1 MSGFLNYFGNMQ
13 IKKFSLVLIVSLL
26 VAGCSGQTE
35 SASSSAPSNDP
46 GLPSASATPE
56 EGFDPVSLPALMQTE
71 ITGTDLVVGDAI
83 GSTASY
89 TRHPVTY
96 KANEFTISGIMNI
109 PKGDGPFPTLVLGHG
124 YIDPAIYTSGRGLKR
139 EQDYLAN
146 QGYIVLHTDYRNHAG
161 SDDDP
166 DNDTNLRLGYTIDV
180 IAAARALRA
189 SGLPQVDTEKIGY
202 LGRSMGGG
210 IGYNVATVAPNE
222 YDAIVLYAPVS
233 ANYVDNFNKW
243 GRDNPD
249 VGNPIIQRFGSPEDS
264 PKFWAGISA
273 ENYFDKID
281 DPIMIHHGTNDES
294 CKVAWSERA
303 ASQMQAFDKDVT
315 LHIYEGEQ
323 HAFGPQW
330 ELSMQRSVE
339 FFKQNL

>member
-1 MSGFLNYFGNMQ
+1 MLLRK
-13 IKKFSLVLIVSLL
+13 ISLVLVTAVM

-35 SASSSAPSNDP
+35 SASSSAPSNE
-46 GLPSASATPE
+46 PSAPVASASPE
-56 EGFDPVSLPALMQTE
+56 ETFDPVSLPALMQTE

-83 GSTASY
+83 GSTANY
-89 TRHPVTY
+89 TRHPITY

-124 YIDPAIYTSGRGLKR
+124 YIDVDIYTSGRGLKR

-189 SGLPQVDTEKIGY
+189 SELPQVDTEKIGY

-210 IGYNVATVAPNE
+210 IGYNVAAVAPNE
-222 YDAIVLYAPVS
+222 YDAIILYAPVS

-264 PKFWAGISA
+264 PEFWAGISA

-294 CKVAWSERA
+294 CKVTWSERA
-303 ASQMQAFDKDVT
+303 ASQMQALDKDVT

-339 FFKQNL
+339 FFAKNL

>member
-1 MSGFLNYFGNMQ
+1 MKRNWIPLF
-13 IKKFSLVLIVSLL
+13 IVGSFML
-26 VAGCSGQTE
+26 AGCSEANE
-35 SASSSAPSNDP
+35 SAS
-46 GLPSASATPE
+46 ASAVSSEAAVASAIPSPTE
-56 EGFDPVSLPALMQTE
+56 TFDPVSLPALMQTE

-83 GSTASY
+83 GSTANY

-166 DNDTNLRLGYTIDV
+166 NNDTNLRLGYTIDV
-180 IAAARALRA
+180 VAAARALRA
-189 SGLPQVDTEKIGY
+189 SALPQVDTEKIGY

-222 YDAIVLYAPVS
+222 YDAIILFAPVS

-243 GRDNPD
+243 GRDMPT
-249 VGNPIIQRFGSPEDS
+249 VGNPIIERFGSPEDT
-264 PKFWAGISA
+264 PEFWAGISA
-273 ENYFDKID
+273 ENYFEKID
-281 DPIMIHHGTNDES
+281 DPIMIHHGSADDT
-294 CKVAWSERA
+294 CQLAWSERA
-303 ASQMQAFDKDVT
+303 AAQMEALNKDVT

-339 FFKQNL
+339 FFQKNL

>member
-1 MSGFLNYFGNMQ
+1 MKHRW
-13 IKKFSLVLIVSLL
+13 IPLVMASTLV
-26 VAGCSGQTE
+26 VAGCANTDE
-35 SASSSAPSNDP
+35 SASSSVMPSESATA
-46 GLPSASATPE
+46 SASASPIE
-56 EGFDPVSLPALMQTE
+56 SFDPVSLPALMQTE

-89 TRHPVTY
+89 TRHPITY

-124 YIDPAIYTSGRGLKR
+124 YIDIDIYTSGRGLKR

-166 DNDTNLRLGYTIDV
+166 DHSNNLRLGYTIDV
-180 IAAARALRA
+180 IAAAKALRT
-189 SGLPQVDTEKIGY
+189 SGLARVDIEKIGY

-233 ANYVDNFNKW
+233 AKYVDNFNRW
-243 GRDNPD
+243 GRDNPE
-249 VGNPIIQRFGSPEDS
+249 VGNPIIERHGSPEET
-264 PKFWAGISA
+264 PKFWSGMSA

-281 DPIMIHHGTNDES
+281 DPIMIHHGTKDDT
-294 CKVAWSERA
+294 CQIAWSERA
-303 ASQMQAFDKDVT
+303 TSQMQALNKDVT
-315 LHIYEGEQ
+315 LHVYEGEQ
-323 HAFGPQW
+323 HAFGAQW
-330 ELSMQRSVE
+330 ELSMQRSVK
-339 FFKQNL
+339 FFQQNL

>member
-1 MSGFLNYFGNMQ
+1 MLLNRY
-13 IKKFSLVLIVSLL
+13 SLVLVAALL
-26 VAGCSGQTE
+26 ISGCSETTE
-35 SASSSAPSNDP
+35 SAASASPSIEP
-46 GLPSASATPE
+46 GLPSASTSPE
-56 EGFDPVSLPALMQTE
+56 PVFDPVSLPALMQTE
-71 ITGTDLVVGDAI
+71 ITGKDLVIGDAI

-124 YIDPAIYTSGRGLKR
+124 YIDPEIYTSGRGLKR

-166 DNDTNLRLGYTIDV
+166 NNDTNLRLGYTIDV
-180 IAAARALRA
+180 IAAARAVRN

-222 YDAIVLYAPVS
+222 FDAIILYAPVS

-243 GRDNPD
+243 GRNMPA
-249 VGNPIIQRFGSPEDS
+249 VGNPIIEKFGSPEDS
-264 PKFWAGISA
+264 PEFWAGISA

-281 DPIMIHHGTNDES
+281 DPIMIHHGTADS
-294 CKVAWSERA
+294 ICKLAWSERA
-303 ASQMQAFDKDVT
+303 VSQMQALGKDVT
-315 LHIYEGEQ
+315 LHVYEGEQ
-323 HAFGPQW
+323 HAFDPQL

-339 FFKQNL
+339 FFQQNL

>member
-1 MSGFLNYFGNMQ
+1 MK
-13 IKKFSLVLIVSLL
+13 IKWVPFIVLGSLTLI
-26 VAGCSGQTE
+26 GCSNTSE
-35 SASSSAPSNDP
+35 SASINVNPGESATA
-46 GLPSASATPE
+46 SASASPTE
-56 EGFDPVSLPALMQTE
+56 IFDPISLPALMQTE
-71 ITGTDLVVGDAI
+71 IVGSDLVVGDAI
-83 GSTASY
+83 GSTAKY

-96 KANEFTISGIMNI
+96 KANELTISGIMNI
-109 PKGDGPFPTLVLGHG
+109 PKGAGPFPTLVLGHG

-166 DNDTNLRLGYTIDV
+166 ENSNNLRLGYTIDV
-180 IAAARALRA
+180 IAAAKALKA
-189 SGLPQVDTEKIGY
+189 SGLAQVDVDKIGY

-222 YDAIVLYAPVS
+222 FDAIILYAPVS

-243 GRDNPD
+243 GR
-249 VGNPIIQRFGSPEDS
+249 GNPEIENPIVARHGSPEDA

-303 ASQMQAFDKDVT
+303 AAQMQALNKDIT

-339 FFKQNL
+339 FFQQNL

>member
-1 MSGFLNYFGNMQ
+1 MLL
-13 IKKFSLVLIVSLL
+13 KRFSLVLAVSLF
-26 VAGCSGQTE
+26 VTSCSGQTE
-35 SASSSAPSNDP
+35 SAVSTAPSIEP
-46 GLPSASATPE
+46 SIPAASASPE
-56 EGFDPVSLPALMQTE
+56 ESFDPVSLPALMQTE

-83 GSTASY
+83 GSTAKY

-124 YIDPAIYTSGRGLKR
+124 YIDTDIYTSGRGLKR

-146 QGYIVLHTDYRNHAG
+146 QGYIVLHTDYRNHAS

-166 DNDTNLRLGYTIDV
+166 NNDTNLRLGYTIDV

-249 VGNPIIQRFGSPEDS
+249 VGNPIIQRFGSPEDA
-264 PKFWAGISA
+264 PEFWAGISA
-273 ENYFDKID
+273 ENYFSKIN

-303 ASQMQAFDKDVT
+303 ATQMQALNKDVT

>member
-1 MSGFLNYFGNMQ
+1 MKSKLA
-13 IKKFSLVLIVSLL
+13 SLAVVGLL
-26 VAGCSGQTE
+26 LLTACRSND
-35 SASSSAPSNDP
+35 SASPAAIETTAAPS
-46 GLPSASATPE
+46 PSASVEKTFNA
-56 EGFDPVSLPALMQTE
+56 VSLPALMQTE
-71 ITGTDLVVGDAI
+71 IVGSDLVLGRKI
-83 GSTASY
+83 GTTSKY
-89 TRHPVTY
+89 TRYEVTY
-96 KANEFTISGIMNI
+96 QANEFKISGIMNI
-109 PKGDGPFPTLVLGHG
+109 PNGDGPFPTLVLGHG
-124 YIDPAIYTSGRGLKR
+124 YIDPAIYTTGRGLKR

-146 QGYIVLHTDYRNHAG
+146 QGFIVLHTDYRNHAG

-166 DNDTNLRLGYTIDV
+166 NNSINLRLGYTIDV
-180 IAAARALRA
+180 IAAAKALKA
-189 SGLPQVDTEKIGY
+189 ANIPQIDKERIGY

-222 YDAIVLYAPVS
+222 FDALVLYAPVS

-243 GRDNPD
+243 GR
-249 VGNPIIQRFGSPEDS
+249 GNPEIENPIVEKYGSPEDA
-264 PKFWAGISA
+264 PDFWAGISA

-303 ASQMQAFDKDVT
+303 AAQMTAAGKNVT
-315 LHIYEGEQ
+315 LHIYQGEQ

-339 FFKQNL
+339 FLNQNLTAAN

>member
-1 MSGFLNYFGNMQ
+1 MSLARLSF
-13 IKKFSLVLIVSLL
+13 VLLSSIL

-35 SASSSAPSNDP
+35 SAVSSIPVKPSDP
-46 GLPSASATPE
+46 AVSASPDE
-56 EGFDPVSLPALMQTE
+56 VFDPVSLTSLMQTE
-71 ITGTDLVVGDAI
+71 IVGSELVVGESIRSA
-83 GSTASY
+83 AKY
-89 TRHPVTY
+89 NRYPVTY
-96 KANEFTISGIMNI
+96 KANGLTISGIMNI

-146 QGYIVLHTDYRNHAG
+146 QGYIVLHTDYRNHAD
-161 SDDDP
+161 SDDGP
-166 DNDTNLRLGYTIDV
+166 ENSNNLRLGYTIDV
-180 IAAARALRA
+180 IAAAKALKT
-189 SGLPQVDTEKIGY
+189 SGLAQIDTSRIGY

-210 IGYNVATVAPNE
+210 IGYNVAVVAPDE
-222 YDAIVLYAPVS
+222 FDAIVLYAPVS

-243 GRDNPD
+243 GR
-249 VGNPIIQRFGSPEDS
+249 GNPEIENPIVARHGSPEDN

-273 ENYFDKID
+273 ENYFDNID

-303 ASQMQAFDKDVT
+303 AAQMKALNKDVT
-315 LHIYEGEQ
+315 LHIYQGEQ

-330 ELSMQRSVE
+330 ELSMQRSVD
-339 FFKQNL
+339 FFGETL

>member
-1 MSGFLNYFGNMQ
+1 MLL
-13 IKKFSLVLIVSLL
+13 KRFSLVVVAALL

-35 SASSSAPSNDP
+35 SASSSAPSNEP
-46 GLPSASATPE
+46 SLPVASATPE
-56 EGFDPVSLPALMQTE
+56 EVFDPVSLPALMQTE

-83 GSTASY
+83 GSTANY
-89 TRHPVTY
+89 TRHPITY

-109 PKGDGPFPTLVLGHG
+109 PKGEGPFPTLVLGHG
-124 YIDPAIYTSGRGLKR
+124 YIDTDIYTSGRGLKR

-166 DNDTNLRLGYTIDV
+166 NIDSTLRLGYTIDV

-189 SGLPQVDTEKIGY
+189 SGLPQVDTAKIGY

-243 GRDNPD
+243 GRNMPA
-249 VGNPIIQRFGSPEDS
+249 VATPIIERFGSPEDS
-264 PKFWAGISA
+264 P
-273 ENYFDKID
+273 
-281 DPIMIHHGTNDES
+281 
-294 CKVAWSERA
+294 
-303 ASQMQAFDKDVT
+303 
-315 LHIYEGEQ
+315 
-323 HAFGPQW
+323 
-330 ELSMQRSVE
+330 E
-339 FFKQNL
+339 F

>member
-1 MSGFLNYFGNMQ
+1 
-13 IKKFSLVLIVSLL
+13 
-26 VAGCSGQTE
+26 
-35 SASSSAPSNDP
+35 
-46 GLPSASATPE
+46 
-56 EGFDPVSLPALMQTE
+56 
-71 ITGTDLVVGDAI
+71 
-83 GSTASY
+83 
-89 TRHPVTY
+89 
-96 KANEFTISGIMNI
+96 MNI

-281 DPIMIHHGTNDES
+281 DPIMIHHGTADS
-294 CKVAWSERA
+294 ICKLAWSERA
-303 ASQMQAFDKDVT
+303 VSQMQALDKDVT
-315 LHIYEGEQ
+315 LHVYEGEQ
-323 HAFGPQW
+323 HAFEPQL
-330 ELSMQRSVE
+330 ELSLQRSVE

>member
-1 MSGFLNYFGNMQ
+1 MQ
-13 IKKFSLVLIVSLL
+13 KKKSSLVLVAALL
-26 VAGCSGQTE
+26 VAGCSGQTG
-35 SASSSAPSNDP
+35 SATSSSPSNEP
-46 GLPSASATPE
+46 SLPSASASPE
-56 EGFDPVSLPALMQTE
+56 EVFDPVSLPALMQTE
-71 ITGTDLVVGDAI
+71 ITGKDLVVGDAI
-83 GSTASY
+83 GSTANY

-166 DNDTNLRLGYTIDV
+166 ENDTNLRLGYTIDV

-189 SGLPQVDTEKIGY
+189 SGLPQIDTEKIGY

-222 YDAIVLYAPVS
+222 FDAIILYAPVS

-264 PKFWAGISA
+264 PEFWAGISA
-273 ENYFDKID
+273 ENYFEKID

-294 CKVAWSERA
+294 CKISWSERA
-303 ASQMQAFDKDVT
+303 ASQMQALDKDVT

-339 FFKQNL
+339 FFKQYL

>member
-1 MSGFLNYFGNMQ
+1 MNSKLA
-13 IKKFSLVLIVSLL
+13 SLAVIGLL
-26 VAGCSGQTE
+26 LLTACRSND
-35 SASSSAPSNDP
+35 SASPAAIETTAAPS
-46 GLPSASATPE
+46 PSASVEKTFNA
-56 EGFDPVSLPALMQTE
+56 VSLPALMQTE
-71 ITGTDLVVGDAI
+71 IVGSDLVLGRKI
-83 GSTASY
+83 GTTSKY
-89 TRHPVTY
+89 TRYEVTY
-96 KANEFTISGIMNI
+96 QANEFKISGIMNI
-109 PKGDGPFPTLVLGHG
+109 PNGDGPFPTLVLGHG
-124 YIDPAIYTSGRGLKR
+124 YIDPAIYTTGRGLKR

-146 QGYIVLHTDYRNHAG
+146 QGFIVLHTDYRNHAG

-166 DNDTNLRLGYTIDV
+166 NNSINLRLGYTIDV
-180 IAAARALRA
+180 IAAAKALKA
-189 SGLPQVDTEKIGY
+189 ANIPQIDKERIGY

-222 YDAIVLYAPVS
+222 FDALVLYAPVS

-243 GRDNPD
+243 GR
-249 VGNPIIQRFGSPEDS
+249 GNPEIENPIVEKYGSPEDA
-264 PKFWAGISA
+264 PDFWAGISA

-303 ASQMQAFDKDVT
+303 AAQMTAAGKNVT
-315 LHIYEGEQ
+315 LHIYQGEQ

-339 FFKQNL
+339 FLNQNLTAAN

>member
-1 MSGFLNYFGNMQ
+1 MK
-13 IKKFSLVLIVSLL
+13 IKWIPFIVLGSLTLT
-26 VAGCSGQTE
+26 GCSNTSE
-35 SASSSAPSNDP
+35 SASINVNPGESATT
-46 GLPSASATPE
+46 SASASPTE
-56 EGFDPVSLPALMQTE
+56 IFDPISLPALMQTE
-71 ITGTDLVVGDAI
+71 IIGSDLVVGDAI
-83 GSTASY
+83 GSTAKY

-96 KANEFTISGIMNI
+96 KANELTISGIMNI
-109 PKGDGPFPTLVLGHG
+109 PKGAGPFPTLVLGHG

-166 DNDTNLRLGYTIDV
+166 ENSNNLRLGYTIDV
-180 IAAARALRA
+180 IAAAKALKA
-189 SGLPQVDTEKIGY
+189 SGLAQVDVDKIGY

-222 YDAIVLYAPVS
+222 FDAIILYAPVS

-243 GRDNPD
+243 GRGNPEIE
-249 VGNPIIQRFGSPEDS
+249 NPIIERHGSPEAE

-303 ASQMQAFDKDVT
+303 AAQMQALNKDIT

-339 FFKQNL
+339 FFQQNL

>member
-1 MSGFLNYFGNMQ
+1 MLTAA
-13 IKKFSLVLIVSLL
+13 LL
-26 VAGCSGQTE
+26 AAGCSGQME
-35 SASSSAPSNDP
+35 SADSSSPSIE
-46 GLPSASATPE
+46 PSAPAASASPKE
-56 EGFDPVSLPALMQTE
+56 AFDPVSLPALMQTE

-83 GSTASY
+83 GSTATY
-89 TRHPVTY
+89 TRHSVTY

-139 EQDYLAN
+139 EQHYLAH

-166 DNDTNLRLGYTIDV
+166 NNDTNLRLGYTIDV

-189 SGLPQVDTEKIGY
+189 SGLPQVDTAKIGY

-233 ANYVDNFNKW
+233 ANYIDNFNKW

-264 PKFWAGISA
+264 PEFWAGISA

-303 ASQMQAFDKDVT
+303 ASQMKALNKDLT

-339 FFKQNL
+339 FFQQNL